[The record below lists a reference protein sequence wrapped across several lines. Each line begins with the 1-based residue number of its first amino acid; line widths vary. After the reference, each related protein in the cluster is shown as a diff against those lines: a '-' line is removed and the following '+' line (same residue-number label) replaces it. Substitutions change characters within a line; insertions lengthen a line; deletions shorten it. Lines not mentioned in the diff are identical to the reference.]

1 MRTTF
6 AFILGVLTAPLAL
19 AQEGP
24 FGGSIT
30 TGYRFTDVNGY
41 EPKFQELF
49 DLNGGPRLLDLS
61 LFGQVKTPYL
71 DHYSL
76 TVSGLGGEPYSTA
89 QLNVRKTRLYD
100 LRVNFRQTHYYWNRN
115 DQAALPNGLH
125 SLTNYHDWATV
136 RKIGSANLLLH
147 ATNNLR
153 FSFEYSRNTRD
164 GVTGTTRS
172 LDYFGS

>member
-61 LFGQVKTPYL
+61 LFGQAKTRFV

-76 TVSGLGGEPYSTA
+76 TLSGIGGEPYSSA

-100 LRVNFRQTHYYWNRN
+100 LRANFRQPHYYWNRN
-115 DQAALPNGLH
+115 
-125 SLTNYHDWATV
+125 
-136 RKIGSANLLLH
+136 
-147 ATNNLR
+147 
-153 FSFEYSRNTRD
+153 
-164 GVTGTTRS
+164 
-172 LDYFGS
+172 